1 MHLIALVKATP
12 TDPEIAILRISNQ
25 EHDDLHKDPLGFV
38 NRNRVFGKDISRVDM
53 QPHPSEETGARRPK
67 ASAKAEAAST
77 WLVVIPHL
85 PKCTAVASCIA
96 A

>member
-1 MHLIALVKATP
+1 MHLIALVKAMP

-38 NRNRVFGKDISRVDM
+38 NRNHVFGRDISRVDM
-53 QPHPSEETGARRPK
+53 QPHPSEKMGATQLK
-67 ASAKAEAAST
+67 ASAKTEAAPN

-85 PKCTAVASCIA
+85 PKCTASATCITV
-96 A
+96 